1 MKKMKIL
8 ITGSN
13 GYIGTNFYKRYKDQI
28 VFKFCDKNTPFQAET
43 LEIED
48 IEIKHCDAIIHLAAL
63 SGIFACENDHIAAV
77 RDNILAAQNVFK
89 LAFKKNI
96 PVVFS
101 SSQAAKDPSSS
112 IYASMKFTCEQ
123 MAKYYR
129 SICSPIYILRFAN
142 VYGGYGYLEKKETCV
157 KQFITN
163 YKKGLP
169 FDVHGDG
176 TQGRDFVHVWDV
188 CESIYRILMNMP
200 YCNIPIDIGTG
211 KETSILDLANMFP
224 DRKINFV
231 NSRNAGTESSVADTS
246 ILNSIVKFVPQRKLE
261 DYINGGS

>member
-1 MKKMKIL
+1 MKIL

-28 VFKFCDKNTPFQAET
+28 EFKFCDIDTLLSPAQI

-48 IEIKHCDAIIHLAAL
+48 IEDCDAIIHLAAL
-63 SGIFACENDHIAAV
+63 SGISACENNHIFAV
-77 RDNILAAQNVFK
+77 VDNILTAQNVFK
-89 LAFKKNI
+89 LAFKKSI

-129 SICSPIYILRFAN
+129 SFESNIYILRFAN
-142 VYGGYGYLEKKETCV
+142 VYGGYGYLEKKQTCV

-169 FDVHGDG
+169 FEVHGDG

-188 CESIYRILMNMP
+188 CESIYRILMNTP
-200 YCNIPIDIGTG
+200 YCNIPIDVGTG
-211 KETSILDLANMFP
+211 KETSIIDLANMFP
-224 DRKINFV
+224 DRKINFI
-231 NSRNAGTESSVADTS
+231 NSRNAGTDSSVADTS
-246 ILNSIVKFVPQRKLE
+246 ILNSIINFVPQRKLE
-261 DYINGGS
+261 DYINGGK